1 MRSIYLIRHGTPDFP
16 DGRRMCIGSTDLP
29 LSDLGRLQAALL
41 GAALSSR
48 DIRESFCSPLSRS
61 RETAALLG
69 FPCTQRNG
77 LEELFAGEWDGLS
90 FDEICLR
97 WPEVYA
103 LRGEDASFPPPG
115 GETQEA
121 GLSRFLSAFES
132 ALAASKGNIA
142 LVAHASVNQLL
153 LCHIMGLPLTQARS
167 LPLPYG
173 SYTALQLSAG
183 AYSVGE
189 IGLSPRPPLD
199 EGVCLRLLAA
209 LETPEHLVAHSRAV
223 AQKALELCRALSRA
237 GVFPDEAAV
246 LAAAL
251 LHDIARR
258 EKDHAA
264 AGAALLRQLGYPEVS
279 RIIEQHHDLEDPES
293 LDAAALVFLADKL
306 TAGAAYVSL
315 PDRFTASLH
324 RCRTPEAKRAFDAR
338 YKAALTVTRN
348 INLICGKDFV
358 R

>member
-1 MRSIYLIRHGTPDFP
+1 MRNIYLIRHGTPDFP
-16 DGRRMCIGSTDLP
+16 GGVRSCIGSTDLP

-41 GAALSSR
+41 GAVLSSF

-69 FPCTQRNG
+69 FPCTVKQG

-90 FDEICLR
+90 FDEIRRR
-97 WPEVYA
+97 WPEVYR
-103 LRGEDASFPPPG
+103 LRGEDASIPPPG

-121 GLSRFLSAFES
+121 GLSRFLSAFEA
-132 ALAASKGNIA
+132 ALAAPRGSIA

-153 LCHIMGLPLTQARS
+153 LCHLMGLPLARARS
-167 LPLPYG
+167 LVLPYG
-173 SYTALQLSAG
+173 SYTALRLSAG
-183 AYSVGE
+183 AYRVGK
-189 IGLSPRPPLD
+189 IGVTPRPPLD
-199 EGVCLRLLAA
+199 EGVCLKLLAA
-209 LETPEHLVAHSRAV
+209 LETPEPLVAHSRAV
-223 AQKALELCRALSRA
+223 AQKAIELCRALSRA
-237 GVFPDEAAV
+237 GSPPDESLV

-264 AGAALLRQLGYPEVS
+264 VGAALLLELGYPEIS
-279 RIIEQHHDLEDPES
+279 RAIGQHHDLEDPES

-306 TAGAAYVSL
+306 TAGSAYVSL
-315 PDRFTASLH
+315 SERFSASLH
-324 RCRTPEAKRAFDAR
+324 KCRTPEAKRAFDAR
-338 YKAALTVTRN
+338 YKAARTVARN
-348 INLICGKDFV
+348 INLICGKDFI